1 VADRS
6 VGEVRK
12 TVTVLFCD
20 VTGSTALAERL
31 DPESMRALMS
41 RYFAEMKAV
50 LERHGGVVEKFIGD
64 AVMAVFGIPAV
75 HEDDALRAVRAAAEM
90 RTALATLNEQLER
103 DHGVRIASR
112 IGVTTGEVVAGDP
125 TGGQSLVTGDP
136 VNVAA
141 RLEQAA
147 APGQILLGELTHR
160 LVRAAVISEPVEP
173 LSLKGKSDRVP
184 AFVLLEVE
192 PRAPGRTPQRDLP
205 MVGRRD
211 ELGVLQGSLRRA
223 TGERRC
229 IRATVIGPAGV
240 GKSRLVDEFVSVATE
255 DVQVVHGRCLSYGEG
270 ITYWPVVEILT
281 AIAGLED
288 GDGPDKIRSRIGG
301 LLEGTA
307 EAALIAERLAELLGL
322 TGAIAASE
330 ETHWAVRRLFE
341 TLAARKPLV
350 AVFEDVHWAEPALL
364 DLIEHVTDLAGSDPI
379 VLLCTARPELL
390 EERPA
395 WARSEPGSVALTIE
409 ALTHEQADEL
419 IEHLVGSAGLPVE
432 ARSIVGAGEGNPLFL
447 EQLVG
452 MLIDEGHLRREG
464 DAWVVVDDLKG
475 LSIPSTIK
483 GVLEARLERLPP
495 TERDVLECGS
505 VEGREFHRASAAMAP
520 TSDRPSADLS
530 RVLESLVRRGLV
542 EPVAPLL
549 GGGEAFRFRHALIRD
564 AAYARM
570 PKATRS
576 RLHEGLGRW
585 LERTAGERAPE
596 FEDLI
601 AYHLEQATRLRADLG
616 PLSEDGRELR
626 AEAARRLASAG
637 RRAVGRGD
645 VRAASGLFERALGLL
660 DPDDLS
666 RPDVLVRLA
675 DAYSDQ
681 GDIGRAIDRLE
692 EGRAA
697 AMRIGERRG
706 EIRAEIAR
714 GILRLSSE
722 PGGVTEEIDRVT
734 AEGIP
739 ILEELGDD
747 EGLARAWKGSGEVA
761 LMRANGADMIAAYE
775 RAAHHAERA
784 GARAALADALG
795 WLALAAWLGMMRP
808 ADTIRHARD
817 LRERLP
823 DGREVEAMASISE
836 GYSLAMLGRFAE
848 GRALHLYGHR
858 ILEELGLR
866 MKAAGTQQSAGR
878 IEMLADDLP
887 AAEREFRMG
896 YEALASMGELGY
908 LSTQAAELGE
918 VRYRLGDLD
927 EAEEFS
933 HVSEE
938 ACDSDDIVS
947 QIQWRG
953 VRAKVL
959 ARRGRLDEAIR
970 LAEQA
975 VALTD
980 RIDFWELRSDAL
992 ANQAEVYELAG
1003 RTGDSVHALRRSLE
1017 ILEAKGVVPLI
1028 ERIRRRLERSRM
1040 DDRPNVGGSERE

>member
-1 VADRS
+1 MADPF

-12 TVTVLFCD
+12 TVTILFCD
-20 VTGSTALAERL
+20 VTDSTALAERL
-31 DPESMRALMS
+31 DPESMRTLMS

-75 HEDDALRAVRAAAEM
+75 HEDDALRAVRAATEM
-90 RTALATLNEQLER
+90 RTTLATLNEQLER

-125 TGGQSLVTGDP
+125 AGGQALVTGDP

-160 LVRAAVISEPVEP
+160 LVRAAVTSEPIEP

-184 AFVLLEVE
+184 AFRLLDVE
-192 PRAPGRTPQRDLP
+192 PRAPGRSSQRDIP

-211 ELGVLQGSLRRA
+211 ELGVLRGSLRRA
-223 TGERRC
+223 TRERRC
-229 IRATVIGPAGV
+229 IRATLIGAAGV
-240 GKSRLVDEFVSVATE
+240 GKSRLVDEFVFGPPE

-270 ITYWPVVEILT
+270 ITYWPVVEVLT
-281 AIAGLED
+281 AIAGIED
-288 GDGPDKIRSRIGG
+288 GDGPDEIRSRIGA
-301 LLEGTA
+301 LVEGSA
-307 EAALIAERLAELLGL
+307 DAALIVERLAELLGL
-322 TGAIAASE
+322 TGATAASE
-330 ETHWAVRRLFE
+330 ETPWAVRRLFE
-341 TLAARKPLV
+341 TLAARRPLV
-350 AVFEDVHWAEPALL
+350 GVFEDVHWAEPALL
-364 DLIEHVTDLAGSDPI
+364 DLIEHVTDLSKSDPI

-395 WARSEPGSVALTIE
+395 WSRSDRGSVTLTIE
-409 ALTHEQADEL
+409 PLTHEQADEL
-419 IEHLVGSAGLPVE
+419 VEHLVGSAGLPAE
-432 ARSIVGAGEGNPLFL
+432 ARSIVGAAEGNPLFL

-464 DAWVVVDDLKG
+464 DAWVVVGDLTA

-483 GVLEARLERLPP
+483 GVLEARLERLPQ
-495 TERDVLECGS
+495 TERDVLERGS
-505 VEGREFHRASAAMAP
+505 VEGREFHRASTAMAP
-520 TSDRPSADLS
+520 TPDRPSAGIIRD
-530 RVLESLVRRGLV
+530 LESLVRRGLI
-542 EPVAPLL
+542 EPVPPLL

-576 RLHEGLGRW
+576 RLHEGLARW
-585 LERTAGERAPE
+585 LERAAGERAPE
-596 FEDLI
+596 LEDVI

-616 PLSEDGRELR
+616 PLDQGGRELG
-626 AEAARRLASAG
+626 AEAARRLASGG
-637 RRAVGRGD
+637 RRAAGRGD
-645 VRAASGLFERALGLL
+645 VRAASGLFERALALL
-660 DPDDLS
+660 DPADPA

-675 DAYSDQ
+675 DAYADQ
-681 GDIGRAIDRLE
+681 GDIGRAMDRLE

-697 AMRIGERRG
+697 AVRIKDRRV
-706 EIRAEIAR
+706 EIRAELAR
-714 GILRLSSE
+714 GILRLSSD
-722 PGGVTEEIDRVT
+722 PAGATEEIDRVG
-734 AEGIP
+734 AVGIP

-747 EGLARAWKGSGEVA
+747 EGLARAWKGAGEVA
-761 LMRANGADMIAAYE
+761 LMHADGAAMIEAYE

-795 WLALAAWLGMMRP
+795 WLALAAWLGTMRP
-808 ADTIRHARD
+808 ADTVRHARA
-817 LRERLP
+817 LRQRLP
-823 DGREVEAMASISE
+823 DGREVEAMASLAE
-836 GYSLAMLGRFAE
+836 GYSLAMLGRFDE
-848 GRALHLYGHR
+848 GRAMHLHGHQ

-866 MKAAGTQQSAGR
+866 LKAAGTQQSAGR

-887 AAEREFRMG
+887 AAEREFRTG

-908 LSTQAAELGE
+908 LSTLAAELGE

-927 EAEEFS
+927 EAEELS

-953 VRAKVL
+953 VRSKVL
-959 ARRGRLDEAIR
+959 VRRGKLDGAIT
-970 LAEQA
+970 LAGQA
-975 VALTD
+975 VALTAD
-980 RIDFWELRSDAL
+980 IDFWELRSDAL
-992 ANQAEVYELAG
+992 ANLGEVYEVAE
-1003 RTGDSVHALRRSLE
+1003 RTGDAVNALRRALE
-1017 ILEAKGVVPLI
+1017 VLEAKGVAPTI
-1028 ERIRRRLERSRM
+1028 EHIRSRLERIE
-1040 DDRPNVGGSERE
+1040 DR